1 MNVVA
6 KHATR
11 VIVLND
17 GKVVYNGQ
25 KLPLFSDLER
35 LRSFNLDLPDSA
47 RIAIE
52 LKEKGLIDF
61 DELPLALEELRKH
74 LKLNLQGAGYE

>member
-1 MNVVA
+1 MSSPN
-6 KHATR
+6 TQPSG
-11 VIVLND
+11 VLND
-17 GKVVYNGQ
+17 GKVVYNGP